1 MRPNR
6 SVILGSYGVRVPMN
20 ESPRTRRA
28 ARAAASERSASPRP
42 ATTGGRI
49 LAAALA
55 AGLII
60 ASLLPWWN
68 AEPPLSRVIDHLS
81 MWHLL
86 FVGVSLGELGKAT
99 QFSLVGNAL
108 FGLFSTLPTVLL
120 IIALV
125 VRAIRPAS
133 MLGKHIRL
141 LGVSSVIG
149 TVWLFL
155 FAFLRSDAANG
166 QPLILIGPWI
176 ALLLAIA
183 ASVFGHLWWQQAKT
197 RFPKRVRASRATEP
211 EEGTIEDLVGVDLD
225 GDGEI
230 GTGRPAPRRATVASA
245 PALDLDSDDMD
256 DDDDDLGTIAIDT
269 LRDDDEDNSSRT
281 SHRR

>member
-1 MRPNR
+1 
-6 SVILGSYGVRVPMN
+6 MN

-28 ARAAASERSASPRP
+28 TRAAASDRSTSPRP

-49 LAAALA
+49 LAAVIA

-81 MWHLL
+81 MWQLL
-86 FVGVSLGELGKAT
+86 TVGISLGELGQAT

-108 FGLFSTLPTVLL
+108 FGLFSTLPTLL
-120 IIALV
+120 LTIAVV

-133 MLGKHIRL
+133 MLGKYVRL

-183 ASVFGHLWWQQAKT
+183 ASVFGNLWWQQEKA
-197 RFPKRVRASRATEP
+197 RFPKRVRAKRATEP

-230 GTGRPAPRRATVASA
+230 GTGHSGARRAAVAAA
-245 PALDLDSDDMD
+245 PVLDLGSDELD
-256 DDDDDLGTIAIDT
+256 DDEAEDLGTIAIDT
-269 LRDDDEDNSSRT
+269 LRDDEQDDNPRASR
-281 SHRR
+281 RR